1 MEVMHDRK
9 KREMFIPQQ
18 KYVEESADMF
28 RRTQARPTN
37 NPCDPSMKL
46 SSVDSPKANVE
57 KQAMGRTLYRQLLGR
72 LLFIVT
78 TTRPDA
84 AFLVSQLGRFADN
97 PWLAILEGADQ
108 SAKIPPL
115 DEWFWITLWYWKT
128 TATTSSV

>member
-1 MEVMHDRK
+1 MEVMYDRK

-18 KYVEESADMF
+18 RYVEESADMF
-28 RRTQARPTN
+28 RRTQARPPN

-84 AFLVSQLGRFADN
+84 AFPVSQLGRFADN

-115 DEWFWITLWYWKT
+115 DE
-128 TATTSSV
+128 